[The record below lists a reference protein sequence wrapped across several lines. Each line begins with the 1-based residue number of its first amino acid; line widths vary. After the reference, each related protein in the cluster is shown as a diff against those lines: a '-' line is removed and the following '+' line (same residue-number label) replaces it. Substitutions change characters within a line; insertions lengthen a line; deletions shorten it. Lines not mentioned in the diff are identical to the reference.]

1 MHRIKHFIVVMFEN
15 RSFDSL
21 LGYLPHIR
29 SEDGVK
35 DKDITLNY
43 PGGSV
48 KIHKATGFWDPDPD
62 PGEGWPNANAQLWNQ
77 YIPESN
83 QGKAA
88 YAAFPNFMQP
98 PYNLAKNLGIPTMDG
113 AALDYYWNY
122 KWQTGREPS
131 NEEMQSIA
139 AVYTPET
146 APVINTLAQEYG
158 VFTRWFCEVPTC
170 TNPNREF
177 FLTGTSQGRIDNEL
191 IWNLA
196 WSETSRTIF
205 DLFTEKNIPWKVYYD
220 RPTQVIPVCISLLG
234 GLRHI
239 PEIADHAA
247 TWEDF
252 IADAKRGDLP
262 AFSWLEPNMMFT
274 PLTDYHPPTDI
285 RAGEEFLATVYET
298 VRQSPAWES
307 TALIICFDEH
317 GGTYD
322 HVPPPD
328 IIPPDNYQSKNPPFG
343 FDRLGLRI
351 PVIVVSPYTQRETVI
366 TDTFHNCSVLRSLRD
381 RFDLGPPL
389 TKRDEIAPSIAPMF
403 NLSEPRTD
411 RPKIKVQSYH
421 PDTGG
426 NERLSQIAEYTLRNV
441 ARFVGHD
448 PGTVP
453 PTPEGAK
460 SFLHMLFFDEN
471 GKFHIPYTR

>member
-1 MHRIKHFIVVMFEN
+1 MHRIKHFVVVMFEN

-21 LGYLPHIR
+21 LGHLPHINP
-29 SEDGVK
+29 EDGIR
-35 DKDITLNY
+35 DKEITLEY

-48 KIHKATGFWDPDPD
+48 KIHKAIDFWSPDPD
-62 PGEGWPNANAQLWNQ
+62 PGEAWTNANVQLWNS

-83 QGKAA
+83 QGKAG
-88 YAAFPNFMQP
+88 YPAFPNFMES
-98 PYNLAKNLGIPTMDG
+98 PYNLPDNLGIPTMDG
-113 AALDYYWNY
+113 FALDYYWNY

-131 NEEMQSIA
+131 ADEMQDIG

-146 APVINTLAQEYG
+146 APVINTLAQEYA
-158 VFTRWFCEVPTC
+158 VFTRWFSEVPTC
-170 TNPNREF
+170 TSPNREF
-177 FLTGTSQGRIDNEL
+177 ALTGTSQGRLDNEL
-191 IWNLA
+191 IWNLT
-196 WSETSRTIF
+196 WSETSKTIF
-205 DLFTEKNIPWKVYYD
+205 DLFTEQNIPWKVYYD
-220 RPTQVIPVCISLLG
+220 RDTQVIPVCISLLG
-234 GLRHI
+234 GLHHI
-239 PEIADHAA
+239 VEISEHAA

-252 IADAKRGDLP
+252 IADAKSGDLP
-262 AFSWLEPNMMFT
+262 AFSWVEPNMQFP

-285 RAGEEFLATVYET
+285 RAGEEFLATVYEA
-298 VRQSPAWES
+298 VRQSPAWEQ

-317 GGTYD
+317 GGTFD
-322 HVPPPD
+322 HVPPPAT
-328 IIPPDNYQSKNPPFG
+328 IPPDEYKSKIPPFG

-351 PVIVVSPYTQRETVI
+351 PVIVVSPYTKRETVI

-381 RFDLGPPL
+381 RFNLGPPL
-389 TKRDEIAPSIAPMF
+389 TERDKIAPNISPAF

-411 RPKIKVQSYH
+411 YPKLNVQNYH
-421 PDTGG
+421 PDKGG

-448 PGTVP
+448 SGNVP

-460 SFLHMLFFDEN
+460 SFFRLMFFDQN

>member
-1 MHRIKHFIVVMFEN
+1 MHRIKHFVVVMFEN
-15 RSFDSL
+15 RSFDAL
-21 LGYLPHIR
+21 LGHLPHIPP
-29 SEDGVK
+29 EDGVK
-35 DKDITLNY
+35 DKDLTLNY

-48 KIHKATGFWDPDPD
+48 KMHQATGFWDPDPD
-62 PGEGWPNANAQLWNQ
+62 PGEQWPNVNAQIWNQ
-77 YIPESN
+77 YSPAAN
-83 QGKAA
+83 GGKAGS
-88 YAAFPNFMQP
+88 AAFPNFMEA
-98 PYNLAKNLGIPTMDG
+98 PYNIPDDAGTPTMDG

-131 NEEMQSIA
+131 HEEMQSIA

-158 VFTRWFCEVPTC
+158 VFTRWFSEVPTC
-170 TNPNREF
+170 TSPNREF

-191 IWNLA
+191 IWNLT
-196 WSETSRTIF
+196 WSETSKTIF
-205 DLFTEKNIPWKVYYD
+205 DLLTEKNIPWKVYYD

-239 PEIADHAA
+239 PEIAEHAA

-252 IADAKRGDLP
+252 IADAQSGDLP
-262 AFSWLEPNMMFT
+262 AFSWLEPNMMFA

-298 VRQSPAWES
+298 VRDSPAWES

-328 IIPPDNYQSKNPPFG
+328 IIPPDDYQSKHPPFA

-351 PVIVVSPYTQRETVI
+351 PAIVVSPYTRRETVI

-389 TKRDEIAPSIAPMF
+389 TKRDTIAPSIAPVF
-403 NLSEPRTD
+403 NLSAPRTD
-411 RPKIKVQSYH
+411 RPLIKVQSYH

-471 GKFHIPYTR
+471 GKFHIPYT